1 MSEDA
6 LRQLE
11 IPITSSSWTA
21 SLPTKIIGCSTGS
34 RRPYGKLRRCR
45 RRIEVWAPS
54 LPVHNS
60 FSFFES
66 GESELWVIA
75 KFRNK
80 TKDLIQKIKE
90 VMGSLNRD
98 TVGKACKSLRSRNQ
112 AVVTADGSFN

>member
-1 MSEDA
+1 VSEDA

-11 IPITSSSWTA
+11 ITITSSSWTA
-21 SLPTKIIGCSTGS
+21 PLPTKTIGCSTGS

-45 RRIEVWAPS
+45 RRRSGLTILFA
-54 LPVHNS
+54 
-60 FSFFES
+60 FEC

-98 TVGKACKSLRSRNQ
+98 TMAKACISFRSRN
-112 AVVTADGSFN
+112 